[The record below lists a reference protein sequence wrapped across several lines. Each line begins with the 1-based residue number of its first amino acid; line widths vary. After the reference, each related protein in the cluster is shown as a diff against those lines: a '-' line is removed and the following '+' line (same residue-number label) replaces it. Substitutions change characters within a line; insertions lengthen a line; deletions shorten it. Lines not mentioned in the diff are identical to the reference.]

1 MKKYI
6 FILISIFFYLQAD
19 AQAFYRD
26 VVHLKNG
33 SVIKG
38 KIVEE
43 VPNKTY
49 TIKLVDSS
57 LFVVNIEDIVKI
69 VHEEIAMPQSAKKSS
84 AGGGSNTLSKGY
96 EGLAELGYGTKIG
109 TYGID
114 VAKFNLVNGYRLNKT
129 MFAGVGTG
137 LRYFTTKTG
146 DFSLIPLFLDFRWK
160 PLDKPLSPYVAFS
173 AGYAWDASHGFD
185 DAGFLFNPQ
194 IGLQIN
200 KSSDMMFHI
209 GFGYEIQQ
217 MEFPNLSQMGGVIM
231 RFSEALSIN
240 AGITF

>member
-1 MKKYI
+1 MKKSI
-6 FILISIFFYLQAD
+6 FIFLTLFIGLQAA

-26 VVHLKNG
+26 VIHLKNG
-33 SVIKG
+33 SVIRG

-57 LFVVNIEDIVKI
+57 LFVVNIDDILKI
-69 VHEEIAMPQSAKKSS
+69 VHEEIAVAKTEKKTGS
-84 AGGGSNTLSKGY
+84 GTSNTLAKGY
-96 EGLAELGYGTKIG
+96 EGLAEVGYGSKIG

-114 VAKFNLVNGYRLNKT
+114 VAKFNLVNGYRVNKSL
-129 MFAGVGTG
+129 FAGIGTG

-146 DFSLIPLFLDFRWK
+146 DFSLIPLFLDIRYK
-160 PLDKPLSPYVAFS
+160 PLDRPLSPYVAFS

-200 KSSDMMFHI
+200 KSADMMFHI

-217 MEFPNLSQMGGVIM
+217 MEFPNMQQLGGVIM
-231 RFSEALSIN
+231 RFSEALSVN
-240 AGITF
+240 AGVVF